1 MLRLYIKHHHYKTAR
16 AEDPR
21 LPEQNQI
28 LKKKPTI
35 KNKKAPV
42 LQGL

>member
-1 MLRLYIKHHHYKTAR
+1 MLRLYIKQHHCKIAR
-16 AEDPR
+16 AKDPR
-21 LPEQNQI
+21 LPKQNQI